1 MDLKGKRVAVLVEDE
16 YQVIELWYPYYRMK
30 EAGAEV
36 KLLGTGR
43 SNNQFKSKHGYPANA
58 DVASA
63 DAKVED
69 FDAVIIPGGYAP
81 DLMRRNPAM
90 VQFVHDMDSAGKPVA
105 AICHAGWMIASAR
118 IVKDR
123 RATCFY
129 SIKDD
134 LIAAG
139 AKWVDEP
146 VVVDGNLITSR
157 VPEDLPAFCQAI
169 IGALSLTPAAVS

>member
-36 KLLGTGR
+36 KIIGTGR
-43 SNNQFKSKHGYPANA
+43 TTQFKSKHGYPANA
-58 DVASA
+58 DLAAA
-63 DAKVED
+63 DAKVGD

-81 DLMRRNPAM
+81 DLMRRNADM
-90 VQFVHDMDSAGKPVA
+90 VKFVHDMDGARKPVA
-105 AICHAGWMIASAR
+105 AICHAGWMIASAK
-118 IVKDR
+118 IVRDR
-123 RATCFY
+123 NATCFY

-139 AKWVDEP
+139 AQWHDQP

-157 VPEDLPAFCQAI
+157 VPEDLPAFCEAI
-169 IGALSLTPAAVS
+169 IGALAKTPAAVG